1 MCAILHLDMQTIDRA
16 FTVLRAL
23 AAENGTSTLA
33 DVSRASGLPRSTVL
47 RLLGALEEQGM
58 TQSIG
63 GRWALGPGLTTLTHQ
78 TSPVSALK
86 ELARPHLLELA
97 DLIGENAS
105 LVIADGDGA
114 LYIDT
119 AVAKSVVSV
128 QNWTGER
135 LPFHSSAAGLCLMS
149 KWTDHQL
156 RRYAAAGMTQFTRAT
171 VATLPDLRR
180 RMIHIRDNGVVWTL
194 REFSDDVNGV
204 GAPIIGPDGEA
215 IGAINVYGPDYRFP
229 GPRPLDEITDPL
241 IEACARISARLA

>member
-1 MCAILHLDMQTIDRA
+1 MQTIDRT

-23 AAENGTSTLA
+23 AAEPGTSTLA
-33 DVSRASGLPRSTVL
+33 DVSRTAALPRSTVL

-63 GRWALGPGLTTLTHQ
+63 GRWALGPGLATLTHQ
-78 TSPVSALK
+78 ASPVSALK

-97 DLIGENAS
+97 DLIEENAS

-119 AVAKSVVSV
+119 AVARSVVSV
-128 QNWTGER
+128 QDWTGER

-149 KWTDHQL
+149 TWTDQQL
-156 RRYAAAGMTQFTRAT
+156 TDYAAAGMTPSTKAT
-171 VATLPDLRR
+171 ITTLPDLRR
-180 RMIHIRDNGVVWTL
+180 RVVHIHENRAVWTL

-229 GPRPLDEITDPL
+229 GPRPVDEITAPL
-241 IEACARISARLA
+241 IEACTRISAQLA